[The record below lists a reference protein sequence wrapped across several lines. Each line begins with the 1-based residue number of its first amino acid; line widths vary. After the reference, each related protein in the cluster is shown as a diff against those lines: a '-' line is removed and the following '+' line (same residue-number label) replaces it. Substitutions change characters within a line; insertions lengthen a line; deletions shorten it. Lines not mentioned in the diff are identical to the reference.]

1 MYGTIRVLLGL
12 ILFGSFVLT
21 VRKNSFVRRPPLY
34 ITGALLSVAS
44 MLVLYFVPIEN
55 WFLTFRSPEAAYRYT
70 AFGKTNIIHKIDGNE
85 STFMIDRS
93 EYADTHLIIPKSEDG
108 WKIGLGSDTECVYWD
123 SIDSKTITIY
133 QYKNSDDYYLFV
145 QTINTEKVEVKDS
158 CNSEFFKLEAGGVYF
173 STYCTYLPK
182 PEKQYWLS
190 INDIQVMP
198 FSK

>member
-12 ILFGSFVLT
+12 FSFGSFVL
-21 VRKNSFVRRPPLY
+21 VIRKNNFIRRPTLY
-34 ITGALLSVAS
+34 ITGVLLSVVS

-55 WFLTFRSPEAAYRYT
+55 WFLTFESPEAAYRYT

-93 EYADTHLIIPKSEDG
+93 ESVDTHLIIPKSEDG
-108 WKIGLGSDTECVYWD
+108 WKIGLGSDTVCFYNKIIDDKIITVYRF
-123 SIDSKTITIY
+123 
-133 QYKNSDDYYLFV
+133 KNSDDYYLFV
-145 QTINTEKVEVKDS
+145 QTVNTKNVEVKDS
-158 CNSEFFKLEAGGVYF
+158 RNSEFFKLEESSIYF

-198 FSK
+198 FAE